1 MLMPLTCAAILSIP
15 SLDEARVLDARL
27 LHLGNDQ
34 NERFADVA
42 LDPQGT
48 RLDLEFEAK
57 ANATENVLFV
67 TQRDVSDEWFV
78 ELNGARLGTLRREA
92 GSVNAHF
99 RVPRAKLISGVN
111 RLAIYSAKVSDDII
125 LGNVRLDSRS
135 LADALG
141 LERVTVTIRDR
152 ATRAAVPARVDF
164 IAKDGGPRPDL
175 VEPTPDLAVRQG
187 LAYTATG
194 RVEAWLPKG
203 EFRVVAT
210 RGMEWGMAEASLA
223 LDGVNESTLAL
234 EIERE
239 VDTTGYVAADTHLHT
254 LTYSGH
260 GDSNLEERVVTLAAQ
275 GVELAIATDHNHHT
289 DYRPIQRAAHLDG
302 AFTAVTGNE
311 VTTDIGH
318 FTAFPFDPKG
328 AVPNWKLTDHVK
340 LVSEM
345 RSKGAKVVFLNHPR
359 WPQIET
365 GVFANWKLDRKS
377 GERTNAP
384 EITVDGIEIL
394 NTNTMLADPM
404 FLPTDWFALL
414 NAGHRVWAV
423 ASSDTHTVG
432 EPCGMG
438 RTYVASATDDPAA
451 IDVDAACENF
461 VAGRFSAAFGIF
473 TDLTVNGKRSGETVA
488 VRAVP
493 VTVKVVVRH
502 PRWVHA
508 TRVVVFVNGI
518 AAGEKPLPDYAGPKG
533 HTIEFLLNPKQ
544 DAHVV
549 AIAFGDHVDGA
560 WWPTSGKYT
569 IGVTNPVMLDVDGD
583 GKSSSPREIAEK
595 LLSHTDWMT
604 AITSVD
610 EATAIQVAALQLAKL
625 DPKLRGEFEAFVAAG
640 ADGRASV
647 AEFLTRRLAEAR

>member
-1 MLMPLTCAAILSIP
+1 MSMPLICAAILSIP
-15 SLDEARVLDARL
+15 SLDESRVLDARL
-27 LHLGNDQ
+27 LHLGNDK
-34 NERFADVA
+34 NDRFADVS

-67 TQRDVSDEWFV
+67 TQRDVSDEWIV

-92 GSVNAHF
+92 GAVDAHF
-99 RVPRAKLISGVN
+99 RVPKATLISGTN

-125 LGNVRLDSRS
+125 LGNLRLDPRP
-135 LADALG
+135 LAESLG
-141 LERVTVTIRDR
+141 LERVSVTIRER
-152 ATRAAVPARVDF
+152 GTRAPLPARVDF
-164 IAKDGGPRPDL
+164 VAKNNGSRPDL

-194 RVEAWLPKG
+194 RVEAWLPRG
-203 EFRVVAT
+203 EFRVFAT
-210 RGMEWGMAEASLA
+210 RGMEWGMAEGTLV
-223 LDGVNESTLAL
+223 LDGSGESEIAL

-260 GDSNLEERVVTLAAQ
+260 GDSNVEERLITLAAQ

-289 DYRPIQRAAHLDG
+289 DYRPLQRAAKLENR
-302 AFTAVTGNE
+302 FTAVTGNE

-328 AVPNWKLTDHVK
+328 AVPDWKLADHVK

-359 WPQIET
+359 WPEIET
-365 GVFANWKLDRKS
+365 GVFANWKLDRTS

-384 EITVDGIEIL
+384 EITFDGIEIL
-394 NTNTMLADPM
+394 NTNTMLTDPL
-404 FLPTDWFALL
+404 FLPTDWFALW

-438 RTYVASATDDPAA
+438 RTYVASGTDDPAA
-451 IDVDAACENF
+451 IDVDACCESF
-461 VAGRFSAAFGIF
+461 LAGRFSAAFGIY

-488 VRAVP
+488 VRAIP
-493 VTVKVVVRH
+493 ISVKVTVRH

-518 AAGEKPLPDYAGPKG
+518 ATDEKPLPGYAGPKG

-549 AIAFGDHVDGA
+549 AIAFGDHVDAA

-569 IGVTNPVMLDVDGD
+569 IGITNPVLLDVDGD
-583 GKSSSPREIAEK
+583 TKCASPHEIARKVLEH
-595 LLSHTDWMT
+595 SDWKA
-604 AITSVD
+604 AITQVD
-610 EATAIQVAALQLAKL
+610 EATAIQVAAIVVSKL
-625 DPKLRGEFEAFVAAG
+625 DERTRAELAAFVAAG
-640 ADGRASV
+640 ADGRPRLG
-647 AEFLTRRLAEAR
+647 EFITRRLEATP